1 MQKDATENNIKRGVG
16 GTVDIE
22 FAVQMLQLK
31 HIGDCPA
38 VGVPGTIDAIGQLM
52 AAEKISSGLGASL
65 LRSYQFLRSI
75 EARLRLMNV
84 TARHDLP
91 SREKELFKLAYL
103 LKYPDAQSLTLAV
116 RSCRQQV
123 REDFEAILGKV

>member
-1 MQKDATENNIKRGVG
+1 
-16 GTVDIE
+16 
-22 FAVQMLQLK
+22 
-31 HIGDCPA
+31 
-38 VGVPGTIDAIGQLM
+38 
-52 AAEKISSGLGASL
+52 
-65 LRSYQFLRSI
+65 
-75 EARLRLMNV
+75 MNV